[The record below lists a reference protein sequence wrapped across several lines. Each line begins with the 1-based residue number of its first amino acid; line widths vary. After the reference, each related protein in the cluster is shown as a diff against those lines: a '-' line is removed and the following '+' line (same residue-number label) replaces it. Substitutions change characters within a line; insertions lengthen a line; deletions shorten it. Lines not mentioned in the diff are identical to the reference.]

1 MPVIDPLRRFHH
13 AKRPQA
19 TGGKYPDQIDR
30 MIPLHTKF
38 WATEEAMEEGNPVGI
53 LDRDEDLE
61 RFVASYRKRGGEVD
75 LALYEVKA
83 RASSAIPPPRP
94 LRSPHAAHHRFR
106 TRASWLR
113 R

>member
-1 MPVIDPLRRFHH
+1 MP
-13 AKRPQA
+13 
-19 TGGKYPDQIDR
+19 
-30 MIPLHTKF
+30 
-38 WATEEAMEEGNPVGI
+38 PVLYVQGANDI
-53 LDRDEDLE
+53 VHPKVNLE